1 MRKHLYAKLAA
12 NNLRKN
18 ARTYVP
24 YLLTCILT
32 IAMFY
37 ILITLST
44 DAGLKSLPGS
54 GVLATLLTLGC
65 FVVGTFAVIFLLYTH
80 SFLIKRRKKEFGL
93 FNILGMEKRHLA
105 KLMALETAYT
115 ALLSLSLGLASG
127 VLLSKLMHLILLRL
141 LNYGADFV
149 FAVSLPAILY
159 TATLFCGIFLVTLLQ
174 SLRQVHLATPVELL
188 RGGQV
193 GEREPKTRWFLSI
206 LGVITLGAGYWIS
219 LTTTNPVDALLLFF
233 VAVMLVIIG
242 TYCLFTAGS
251 VALLKGLRKRKRYY
265 YQTRHFISVS
275 GMLYRM
281 KQNAVGL
288 ANICILSTMVLVM
301 LSSTTSLY
309 LGMEDALF
317 ALYPQDI
324 SVSGTLAVEDTASQ
338 AQIDRSIKQALEAQG
353 LEIQHPRHYH
363 SLSFLARRADDGF
376 TPTRSSALQ
385 NSDLYSLSFYPLA
398 DFNRLTGNT
407 DPLAPGQIWVYS
419 NRALYAADT
428 LTIFDQTFEAAP
440 LPTPSSPFSSA
451 DQVSTDMVHALT
463 LIVPDFSALQA
474 LSAQYGAT
482 QEQTF
487 LPKYSLGFDI
497 PGDDA
502 VELNAE
508 AAIKQALKGNGLSL
522 SVGSRAST
530 RQMVYSL
537 YGGLF
542 FLGIFLGVMFL
553 MATVLILYYKQI
565 SEGHDDRERFS
576 IMQKVGLSHEE
587 IKRSI
592 RSQIVLLFFLPLA
605 AACIHIAFAFP
616 VITRMLAV
624 LNLSNTSLFAT
635 CTVAVIVLFAL
646 LYAVVYGLTARSY
659 YRIVRE

>member
-1 MRKHLYAKLAA
+1 MRKHLYAKLAV

-32 IAMFY
+32 VAMFY
-37 ILITLST
+37 ILVTLSS
-44 DAGLKSLPGS
+44 DAGLQRLPGS
-54 GVLATLLTLGC
+54 EVLGTLLTLGC

-105 KLMALETAYT
+105 KLMALETLYT
-115 ALLSLSLGLASG
+115 ALLSLSLGLGCG
-127 VLLSKLMHLILLRL
+127 VLLSKLMRLILLRL
-141 LNYGADFV
+141 LNYGADFA

-159 TATLFCGIFLVTLLQ
+159 TAVLFCGIFLVTLVQ

-206 LGVITLGAGYWIS
+206 LGVVTLGAGYWIS

-233 VAVMLVIIG
+233 VAVMLVIVG

-251 VALLKGLRKRKRYY
+251 VALLKALRKRKQYY

-275 GMLYRM
+275 GLLYRM

-309 LGMEDALF
+309 LGMEDALR
-317 ALYPQDI
+317 AAYPEEI
-324 SVSGTLAVEDTASQ
+324 SISTSSVAEDTI
-338 AQIDRSIKQALEAQG
+338 AQVDLSVEQTLTAQG
-353 LEIQHPRHYH
+353 VQTGQPRRYR
-363 SLSFLARRADDGF
+363 SLTLLARRADNHF
-376 TPTRSSALQ
+376 TPTGSATLQ
-385 NSDLYSLSFYPLA
+385 DSQLYSLSLLPLE
-398 DFNRLTGNT
+398 DYNRLTGNSV
-407 DPLAPGQIWVYS
+407 PLAPGQIWVYS
-419 NRALYAADT
+419 NRTPYSAND
-428 LTIFDQTFEAAP
+428 LTIFDQTFEVAP
-440 LPTPSSPFSSA
+440 LPSSASPFSGADSA
-451 DQVSTDMVHALT
+451 MADMVHALT
-463 LIVPDFSALQA
+463 IIVPDFSGLQT
-474 LSAQYGAT
+474 LSSQYGTEHGQAFT
-482 QEQTF
+482 
-487 LPKYSLGFDI
+487 PKYYVGFDVS
-497 PGDDA
+497 GDDT
-502 VELNAE
+502 VEMGAE
-508 AAIKQALKGNGLSL
+508 AALRQALKTQGLNV
-522 SVGSRAST
+522 SVGSRASM

-542 FLGIFLGVMFL
+542 FLGIFLAVMFL

-587 IKRSI
+587 IRRSI
-592 RSQIVLLFFLPLA
+592 RSQIVLLFFLPLIT
-605 AACIHIAFAFP
+605 ACIHIAFAFP

-635 CTVAVIVLFAL
+635 CTVAVIVLFAI
-646 LYAVVYGLTARSY
+646 LYAVVYALTARSY